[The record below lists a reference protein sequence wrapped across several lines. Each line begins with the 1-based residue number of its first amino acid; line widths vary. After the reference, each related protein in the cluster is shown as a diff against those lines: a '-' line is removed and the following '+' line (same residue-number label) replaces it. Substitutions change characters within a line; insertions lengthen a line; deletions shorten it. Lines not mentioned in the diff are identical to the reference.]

1 MSKSALVFG
10 ASGVTGWAFV
20 NEILHDYPKEGIW
33 SRVHALTNRPLAR
46 EASLWP
52 DDARLNIA
60 SGIDLLAGS
69 QQDLENT
76 LQENIPDIESATHVF
91 YLAYKAQGDV
101 DAELEENVAMFRR
114 ATTALDHL
122 SPALEFV
129 SLQTGA
135 KHYGCH
141 LLENHPT
148 DDIHVP
154 LAESMPRLKQP
165 HHDKLFYYPQL
176 DWLKDYAADKKWY
189 WNDTRPDIIIGF
201 VPNQNFYSLG
211 TVLGV
216 YLSLWRELHG
226 KGAECPFPGT
236 TQSWK
241 ALSIDSS
248 SDMIARQ
255 TLHVTLTPPWSERKG
270 EAFNVADARTP
281 SSWETKWPAL
291 CSYFGLKS
299 IKLEEDNP
307 VEVRSFIKANL
318 GIWETMEKK
327 YKLPSGHADNPR
339 TVPGFEYFLL
349 TQFDFDRQYD
359 MSKMY
364 GTGFTEERSTS
375 QAWGCVFDRMR
386 EAKIIPANFT

>member
-1 MSKSALVFG
+1 
-10 ASGVTGWAFV
+10 
-20 NEILHDYPKEGIW
+20 
-33 SRVHALTNRPLAR
+33 
-46 EASLWP
+46 
-52 DDARLNIA
+52 
-60 SGIDLLAGS
+60 
-69 QQDLENT
+69 
-76 LQENIPDIESATHVF
+76 
-91 YLAYKAQGDV
+91 
-101 DAELEENVAMFRR
+101 MFRR
-114 ATTALDHL
+114 AVTALDRL

-154 LAESMPRLKQP
+154 LSEYMPRLKQP

-226 KGAECPFPGT
+226 QGAECPFPGT

-255 TLHVTLTPPWSERKG
+255 TLHVSLTAPWSERKG
-270 EAFNVADARTP
+270 EAFNVADAQTP

-299 IKLEEDNP
+299 VKLEEDNP

-318 GIWETMEKK
+318 GTWETMEKK
-327 YKLPSGHADNPR
+327 YKLQSGHADNSR
-339 TVPGFEYFLL
+339 IVPGFEYFLL

-359 MSKMY
+359 MSKLY
-364 GTGFTEERSTS
+364 GTGFTEERSTL
-375 QAWGCVFDRMR
+375 QAWGGVFDRMR